1 MNFARFDLLPAEL
14 RAAAYYRDL
23 NDGEI
28 LFTQHDRAEAIFV
41 LEVGGILL
49 LNYIEDGGQVN
60 HYTVKA
66 GELFAELVLFKD
78 VYLCT
83 AIATATSRVLVLP
96 KQPFLDA
103 IAQSPELTQTLM
115 AHLAQR
121 LHESKILLEL
131 RGMRSARKRVLHYL
145 RLLIQAD
152 EKTIVLDRP
161 LKDIAAD
168 LGLTPEAL
176 SRALTQL
183 QNGGEITR
191 QQRKITV
198 C

>member
-23 NDGEI
+23 KDGEI
-28 LFTQHDRAEAIFV
+28 LFTQHDRAEAIFM

-66 GELFAELVLFKD
+66 GELFAELILFKD

-96 KQPFLDA
+96 KQPFLRA

-131 RGMRSARKRVLHYL
+131 RGIRSARKRVLHYL

>member
-1 MNFARFDLLPAEL
+1 MNFAQFDRLPAEL
-14 RAAAYYRDL
+14 RAVAYYRDL
-23 NDGEI
+23 KDGEI
-28 LFTQHDRAEAIFV
+28 LFTQNDRAAAIFM
-41 LEVGGILL
+41 LEVGSILL

-60 HYTVKA
+60 QYTVKA
-66 GELFAELVLFKD
+66 GELFAELILFKD

-83 AIATATSRVLVLP
+83 AIATATARVLVLP

>member
-1 MNFARFDLLPAEL
+1 MNFVQFDQLPTEL
-14 RAAAYYRDL
+14 KSVAYYRDL

-28 LFTQHDRAEAIFV
+28 LFTQHDRAEAIFM

-66 GELFAELVLFKD
+66 GELFAELILFKD

-96 KQPFLDA
+96 KQPFLKA

-131 RGMRSARKRVLHYL
+131 RGMRSAQIGRASCRERVLMP
-145 RLLIQAD
+145 
-152 EKTIVLDRP
+152 V
-161 LKDIAAD
+161 
-168 LGLTPEAL
+168 
-176 SRALTQL
+176 
-183 QNGGEITR
+183 
-191 QQRKITV
+191 
-198 C
+198 

>member
-1 MNFARFDLLPAEL
+1 MNFARFDLLPAAL
-14 RAAAYYRDL
+14 KAAAYYRDL

-66 GELFAELVLFKD
+66 GELFAELILFKD

-83 AIATATSRVLVLP
+83 AIATATARVLVLP
-96 KQPFLDA
+96 KQPFLRA

-131 RGMRSARKRVLHYL
+131 RGMRSARKR
-145 RLLIQAD
+145 
-152 EKTIVLDRP
+152 DR
-161 LKDIAAD
+161 K
-168 LGLTPEAL
+168 
-176 SRALTQL
+176 S
-183 QNGGEITR
+183 
-191 QQRKITV
+191 V
-198 C
+198 V

>member
-1 MNFARFDLLPAEL
+1 MNFTRFDLLPAEL

-96 KQPFLDA
+96 KQPFLKA

-145 RLLIQAD
+145 RLLIQPD
-152 EKTIVLDRP
+152 QKTILLDRP

>member
-1 MNFARFDLLPAEL
+1 MNFAQFDRLPAEL
-14 RAAAYYRDL
+14 RAVAYYRDL
-23 NDGEI
+23 KDGEI
-28 LFTQHDRAEAIFV
+28 LFTQNDRAAAIFM
-41 LEVGGILL
+41 LEVGSILL

-60 HYTVKA
+60 QYTVKA
-66 GELFAELVLFKD
+66 GELFAELILFKD

>member
-1 MNFARFDLLPAEL
+1 MNFPQFNRLPAEL
-14 RAAAYYRDL
+14 KAAAYYRDL

-49 LNYIEDGGQVN
+49 LNYIEDGAQVN
-60 HYTVKA
+60 HYTVRD
-66 GELFAELVLFKD
+66 GEMFAELVLFKD

-96 KQPFLDA
+96 KQLFLNA
-103 IAQSPELTQTLM
+103 IEQSPELTKTLM

-121 LHESKILLEL
+121 LHECKILLEL
-131 RGMRSARKRVLHYL
+131 RGIRSAQKRVLHYL
-145 RLLIQAD
+145 RLLIQPD

-168 LGLTPEAL
+168 LGLTPESL

-183 QNGGEITR
+183 KNGGEITR